1 MPAILL
7 IRHGQASF
15 GLGNYDKLSS
25 LGEQQAVVLGKHL
38 VTKQLNIGQ
47 VFMGTMQR
55 HRQTAELSL
64 KETNK
69 IIRPIILPEWDEFD
83 HEQVLEAYNPRYKSM
98 VAVGVDMALTG
109 NPKAAFQKIFSA
121 AVQRWVSGE
130 HDSEYRES
138 WTAFNNRVREG
149 LLHVMEHTPK
159 GTVSLVYTSG
169 GTISSAAR
177 HLLQLSDEST
187 LQLQWRMANC
197 AISRVQTGLSGT
209 FLSTMN
215 EYGFLEHQPGLVT
228 FR

>member
-1 MPAILL
+1 ML

-38 VTKQLNIGQ
+38 ATKQLHIGQ

-55 HRQTAELSL
+55 HQQTAELSL
-64 KETNK
+64 KEINK
-69 IIRPIILPEWDEFD
+69 TIRPIILPEWDEFD
-83 HEQVLEAYNPRYKSM
+83 HEQVLKAYNPHYKSM
-98 VAVGVDMALTG
+98 VAVGLIPMHREALMG
-109 NPKAAFQKIFSA
+109 NPKAAFQNIFSA

-169 GTISSAAR
+169 GTISAAAR
-177 HLLQLSDEST
+177 HLLQLSDEHT

>member
-15 GLGNYDKLSS
+15 GLGNYDKLST

-38 VTKQLNIGQ
+38 STKQLNIGQ

-69 IIRPIILPEWDEFD
+69 TIRPIVLPEWDEFD

-130 HDSEYRES
+130 HDSDYRES

-177 HLLQLSDEST
+177 HLLQLSDENT

-197 AISRVQTGLSGT
+197 AICRIQTGLSGT